1 MEINID
7 GSKILFKNA
16 KDSDKDMILKKI
28 EDFIIN
34 TFPKLLIEFTN
45 TILTISTFLEIL
57 LLLKD
62 TTSTKNYESIQLNF
76 RFDKENKFIFDK
88 PDDFENAINID
99 NFAIF
104 INSNK
109 NNSNENSNENID
121 NFYKF
126 ANIFKNIT
134 IKPYIKLNNIVSII
148 DKFSSRHNLHL
159 LVEIGN
165 NYIEENIIQKM
176 KYFLSKSNNK
186 IYLIYKNN
194 DNDNDNKYLIGTNFI
209 KFITLFKDKGY
220 DDKIIISTDKKYNIN
235 EIIMQFN
242 TNKDNIKQLLPY
254 NQKEALNILCKRFLR
269 YYEDSLKYYWKYIP
283 DKKKRLEYYIK
294 SIYLK
299 IFYNETYL
307 PSSIATSI
315 PNNNRSNKLSKV
327 NRNNNLNN
335 DKDYNIIV
343 YLLIESVVKY
353 LKSTN
358 NPNLNSHIN
367 SHNKNSLKV
376 ANPVANSVANS
387 VANPVANPVA
397 TVKKTDEFPD
407 EFNFLFY
414 HGSPRSKIKKLPD
427 DCLLCVL
434 TPLNRVSYSDEIPV
448 KKLIKMICTDN
459 DFKREF
465 KNNPLCY
472 KKSSYYNIFSDCNI
486 YFGGQYYY
494 DINLSYENDINSFIF
509 SYWGLYKST
518 NELCETNRDTS
529 VNITTLSNIIKTK
542 KLKGVIIV
550 FCCRRIDFKTKPIPI
565 KESLV
570 MYRYEHLLNILNKS
584 VFFNNIKDFNK
595 CDEIIDY
602 TYDNTCIGKKKRNI
616 IIIIKQ

>member
-7 GSKILFKNA
+7 EYIILFNNA
-16 KDSDKDMILKKI
+16 KDSDKDIILEKI

-34 TFPKLLIEFTN
+34 KNTYPRLLIEFTK

-62 TTSTKNYESIQLNF
+62 TTSTKNYKSIQFNF
-76 RFDKENKFIFDK
+76 RFDCKNKFIFDK
-88 PDDFENAINID
+88 PDDFENDINID
-99 NFAIF
+99 NNFAIF

-109 NNSNENSNENID
+109 NNSNENID

-134 IKPYIKLNNIVSII
+134 IKLYIKLNNIVSII
-148 DKFSSRHNLHL
+148 DKFSLRHNLHL

-165 NYIEENIIQKM
+165 NYVEENIIQKM
-176 KYFLSKSNNK
+176 QYFLSKSNNN
-186 IYLIYKNN
+186 IYLLYKNN
-194 DNDNDNKYLIGTNFI
+194 YNDNEYLIGTNFI
-209 KFITLFKDKGY
+209 KFITLFKGKGY
-220 DDKIIISTDKKYNIN
+220 DDKIFISTDKKYTIN

-242 TNKDNIKQLLPY
+242 TNKDNINQLLPY
-254 NQKEALNILCKRFLR
+254 NQKEVLNILCQRFLR

-327 NRNNNLNN
+327 NRNHNLNN

-358 NPNLNSHIN
+358 NPNLNSYN
-367 SHNKNSLKV
+367 NGNSLKV
-376 ANPVANSVANS
+376 ANPVANSVK
-387 VANPVANPVA
+387 NPVGNPV
-397 TVKKTDEFPD
+397 TRVKKTDEFPD

-414 HGSPRSKIKKLPD
+414 HGEPRSKIKKLPD

-434 TPLNRVSYSDEIPV
+434 TPLNRVSYSNDIPV
-448 KKLIKMICTDN
+448 KKLINMICTDN

-465 KNNPLCY
+465 K
-472 KKSSYYNIFSDCNI
+472 I
-486 YFGGQYYY
+486 
-494 DINLSYENDINSFIF
+494 
-509 SYWGLYKST
+509 
-518 NELCETNRDTS
+518 
-529 VNITTLSNIIKTK
+529 
-542 KLKGVIIV
+542 
-550 FCCRRIDFKTKPIPI
+550 
-565 KESLV
+565 
-570 MYRYEHLLNILNKS
+570 
-584 VFFNNIKDFNK
+584 
-595 CDEIIDY
+595 
-602 TYDNTCIGKKKRNI
+602 
-616 IIIIKQ
+616 